1 MSQATVLP
9 HKAKPRG
16 RYPHVKRA
24 GEFVFVS
31 GTSARRPDDTIA
43 GADIAADGTVALDI
57 RAQTQAVIE
66 NIRDVL
72 AAAGCDLGDLV
83 SVTSYLVNMDDFPGY
98 NEVYARFFDYDG
110 PTRTTIAVHQLPH
123 ENLLIE
129 MQATAYKPIPQR

>member
-31 GTSARRPDDTIA
+31 GTSARRPDDTID
-43 GADIAADGTVALDI
+43 GADPGADGTAVLDI
-57 RAQTQAVIE
+57 RVQTRAVIE
-66 NIRDVL
+66 NLRDL
-72 AAAGCDLGDLV
+72 LEAAGCGLADLV
-83 SVTSYLVNMDDFPGY
+83 SVTSFLVNMDDFQGY
-98 NEVYARFFDYDG
+98 NEVYASFFDDDG
-110 PTRTTIAVHQLPH
+110 PTRTTVAVRQLPH

-129 MQATAYKPIPQR
+129 MQATAYKPLPPR